1 MKSIYYVLKGIA
13 KTVNIMR
20 LFILNVLFF
29 AILAVIIFAI
39 NIDRPPLLVAAN
51 STLHLNFTGNI
62 VEQAA
67 PVDFA
72 GELSKQMISADG
84 NQNNEYQIDEI
95 LNTIHHAQHD
105 PRISEILLDLDGLS
119 GAALNHIADIGEAL
133 NDFQST
139 GKSVTAVADNY
150 TQTQYLLASYADK
163 IYLNPQGMILL
174 PGYSVYRLYFKEA
187 LDNLLIT
194 PHIFKVGTY
203 KSFVEPFTENK
214 MSEASKLANQHWL
227 NQLWKNYI
235 DTVMFERKDKSEIS
249 VQSISP
255 SLTQLKAALI
265 KASGNTAVYA
275 LQAGLVDSL
284 ENRNEVISE
293 LKNQAQN
300 SGHELNLVSYANYA
314 STINELYEVTGAK
327 DQIAM
332 LHASG
337 EILSGTQPSNVI
349 GGDSFSKLLE
359 TALNDDK
366 IKAVVIRIDSPGGS
380 AFASEKIRQQ
390 ILALK
395 KADKKVVV
403 SMASVAASGGYWIAS
418 AADYIIATPT
428 TLTGSIGIFGM
439 YASADK
445 ALNNFGIFN
454 DGIGTTELSSF
465 NPTRPLNPELAD
477 IIQLGIESG
486 YQQFLE
492 VVAQGRDMTVAEVD
506 KVAQGRV
513 WTGIDAKSLGLIDEL
528 GNLQDAINKAGS
540 LANLKDFDVKII
552 QPVLSTKQ
560 QLINELLLGA
570 VKIMP
575 QGLQLNSVLYQTLNT
590 LQSQTAILTRFN
602 DPQGRYAYCPMC
614 ILSE

>member
-1 MKSIYYVLKGIA
+1 MKLIYSFFKSIA
-13 KTVNIMR
+13 KTINIMR
-20 LFILNVLFF
+20 LFIINMLFF
-29 AILAVIIFAI
+29 AILAGIIFVI
-39 NIDRPPLLVAAN
+39 NLDRPPLLVADN

-67 PVDFA
+67 PADFA
-72 GELSKQMISADG
+72 GELSKKMISSDE

-95 LNTIHHAQHD
+95 LNTINHAQQD
-105 PRISEILLDLDGLS
+105 PKISDILLDLDGLG
-119 GAALNHIADIGEAL
+119 GAAVNHIADIGKAL
-133 NDFQST
+133 NDFKST
-139 GKSVTAVADNY
+139 GKSVAAVADNY
-150 TQTQYLLASYADK
+150 SQTQYLLASYADK
-163 IYLNPQGMILL
+163 IYLNPQGMVLL

-187 LDNLLIT
+187 LDKLLIT

-203 KSFVEPFTENK
+203 KSFVEPFTKNK
-214 MSEASKLANQHWL
+214 MSEASKLANKNWL
-227 NQLWKNYI
+227 DQLWKNYI
-235 DTVMFERKDKSEIS
+235 DTVISQRKDNSRIS

-255 SLTQLKAALI
+255 SLKQLKSSLI

-275 LQAGLVDSL
+275 LQAGLVDDL
-284 ENRNEVISE
+284 KNRNEVLDK
-293 LKNQAQN
+293 LKNQAQTA
-300 SGHELNLVSYANYA
+300 GHKLNLVSYADYSPTQA
-314 STINELYEVTGAK
+314 EMYEVTGNK
-327 DQIAM
+327 DQIAVV
-332 LHASG
+332 HATG

-359 TALNDDK
+359 TALHDDK

-380 AFASEKIRQQ
+380 AFASEKIRQH

-395 KADKKVVV
+395 NADKKVVV

-465 NPTRPLNPELAD
+465 NPTRALNPELAE
-477 IIQLGIESG
+477 IIQLGIENG

-492 VVAQGRDMTVAEVD
+492 VVAQGRNMTVAEVD

-513 WTGIDAKSLGLIDEL
+513 WTGVDAKSLGLIDEL
-528 GNLQDAINKAGS
+528 GNLQDAINTAGR
-540 LANLKDFDVKII
+540 LANLQDFDVKII

-560 QLINELLLGA
+560 HLINEFLLGA
-570 VKIMP
+570 VNIMP
-575 QGLQLNSVLYQTLNT
+575 EGLHINSVLYKTLNAIE
-590 LQSQTAILTRFN
+590 SQTAILTRFN

-614 ILSE
+614 ISAE

>member
-1 MKSIYYVLKGIA
+1 MKLIYSFFKSIA
-13 KTVNIMR
+13 KTINIMR
-20 LFILNVLFF
+20 LFIINVLFF
-29 AILAVIIFAI
+29 AILAAIIFI
-39 NIDRPPLLVAAN
+39 VNLDRPPLLVTNN

-62 VEQAA
+62 VEQTIQT
-67 PVDFA
+67 DFA
-72 GELSKQMISADG
+72 GEISKKMLSSNENK
-84 NQNNEYQIDEI
+84 NNEYQIDQI
-95 LNTIHHAQHD
+95 LNTINHAQQD
-105 PRISEILLDLDGLS
+105 PKISAILLDLDGLG
-119 GAALNHIADIGEAL
+119 GAAINHIADIGKAL
-133 NDFQST
+133 NDFKST

-150 TQTQYLLASYADK
+150 YQTQYLLASYADK
-163 IYLNPQGMILL
+163 VYLNPQGMVLL

-187 LDNLLIT
+187 LDKLLIT

-203 KSFVEPFTENK
+203 KSFVEPFTKNK
-214 MSEASKLANQHWL
+214 MSEASKLANKNWL
-227 NQLWKNYI
+227 DQLWKNYI
-235 DTVMFERKDKSEIS
+235 DTVISQRKDNSQIS

-255 SLTQLKAALI
+255 SLEQLKSSLI
-265 KASGNTAVYA
+265 KASGNTALYA
-275 LQAGLVDSL
+275 LQVGLVDYL
-284 ENRNEVISE
+284 KNRNDVFSE
-293 LKNQAQN
+293 LESQAQI
-300 SGHELNLVSYANYA
+300 SGHKLNLVSYADYL
-314 STINELYEVTGAK
+314 STLPKVYEITGAK
-327 DQIAM
+327 NQIAVV
-332 LHASG
+332 HASG
-337 EILSGTQPSNVI
+337 EILAGTQPSNAI
-349 GGDSFSKLLE
+349 GGDSFSQLLE

-380 AFASEKIRQQ
+380 AFASEKIRQH

-395 KADKKVVV
+395 KAGKKVVV

-465 NPTRPLNPELAD
+465 NPTRALNPELAE

-486 YQQFLE
+486 YQQFLK
-492 VVAQGRDMTVAEVD
+492 VVAQGRSMTVAEVD

-513 WTGIDAKSLGLIDEL
+513 WTGTDAKSLGLIDEL
-528 GNLQDAINKAGS
+528 GNLQDAINTAGS
-540 LANLKDFDVKII
+540 LAGLQDFDVKII

-560 QLINELLLGA
+560 HLINELLLGA

-575 QGLQLNSVLYQTLNT
+575 EGLHINALLYQSLNAI
-590 LQSQTAILTRFN
+590 QSQTAILARFN

-614 ILSE
+614 ISAD

>member
-1 MKSIYYVLKGIA
+1 
-13 KTVNIMR
+13 MR
-20 LFILNVLFF
+20 LFIINVLFF
-29 AILAVIIFAI
+29 AILAAIIFVI
-39 NIDRPPLLVAAN
+39 NLDRPALLVAEN

-67 PVDFA
+67 PADFA
-72 GELSKQMISADG
+72 GEISKKMISSNE
-84 NQNNEYQIDEI
+84 NQNNEYQIDKI
-95 LNTIHHAQHD
+95 LNTIHRAQQD
-105 PRISEILLDLDGLS
+105 PKISAILLELDGLD
-119 GAALNHIADIGEAL
+119 GAAINHIADIGKAL
-133 NDFQST
+133 NDFKST

-150 TQTQYLLASYADK
+150 SQTQYLLASYADK
-163 IYLNPQGMILL
+163 IYLNPQGMVLL

-187 LDNLLIT
+187 LDKLLIT

-203 KSFVEPFTENK
+203 KSFVEPFTTNK
-214 MSEASKLANQHWL
+214 MSEASKLANKNWL
-227 NQLWKNYI
+227 DQLWKNYI
-235 DTVMFERKDKSEIS
+235 DTILFQRKDNSKIS

-255 SLTQLKAALI
+255 TLKQLKSSLI
-265 KASGNTAVYA
+265 KASGNSAVYA
-275 LQAGLVDSL
+275 LQVGLVDDL
-284 ENRNEVISE
+284 KNRNDVIDK
-293 LKNQAQN
+293 LKNQTQT
-300 SGHELNLVSYANYA
+300 SGHKLNLVSYADYLPTLADIYA
-314 STINELYEVTGAK
+314 VSGAK
-327 DQIAM
+327 DQIAVV
-332 LHASG
+332 HASG

-349 GGDSFSKLLE
+349 GGDSFSQLLE
-359 TALNDDK
+359 TALNDNQ

-380 AFASEKIRQQ
+380 AFASEKIRQH

-465 NPTRPLNPELAD
+465 SPTRALNPELAE
-477 IIQLGIESG
+477 IIQLGIENG

-492 VVAQGRDMTVAEVD
+492 VVAQGRNMTVAEVD
-506 KVAQGRV
+506 KIAQGRV
-513 WTGIDAKSLGLIDEL
+513 WTGVDAKSLGLIDEL
-528 GNLQDAINKAGS
+528 GNLQDAINTASRLAS
-540 LANLKDFDVKII
+540 LQDYGVKII

-560 QLINELLLGA
+560 HLINELLLGA
-570 VKIMP
+570 VEIIP
-575 QGLQLNSVLYQTLNT
+575 QSLHINAALYQTLNAIE
-590 LQSQTAILTRFN
+590 SQTAILTRFN

-614 ILSE
+614 VAAK